1 MGRIAAALLF
11 GLLLAACLPF
21 RSTPSP
27 TEDLQAVFTAA
38 AVTMQAQ
45 LTLEAGQTQAAQQTS
60 SASQATQRAAPPPK
74 ITPTQPAPT
83 DTAPPSTVAV
93 VTEPPAVPTLPPATA
108 TPQAPCDRAEWI
120 GDVSVPADTLVPAGS
135 TFTKIWRVRN
145 SGACPWSPSYALV
158 FMGGNLPPLISTVF
172 MPGTVQPGQVV
183 DLSVTMTA
191 PAASGVFQ
199 NTWMLRNPSG
209 QMFGVGST
217 GLDPLIARVQT
228 FLLTVGANYVFDLT
242 TYYCAG
248 TWRSGAGQLTCPGLA
263 QDPNG
268 SVLSLQFPT
277 LETRQ
282 TSQYGLWVRPNQMAN
297 GWISGTM
304 PAYLVQSGDYF
315 LAEIGCLQGYPG
327 CDVIFEVSYQIV
339 NGASGQLGRWREF
352 YDGVTTLIESDL
364 SALMGRSIYLVLT
377 VYNNGSPGEANA
389 VWLQPRIQQSYLR
402 FSPALT
408 WTRHGYFSRNSC
420 DEIRVSYVSLNV
432 AVAEAFDCRQG
443 SVSLGQIT
451 LTADQFNQLSAW
463 VQRLENSEGEFYAAT
478 QDRPVTISVFLG
490 GVGQRVATNEELQA
504 IANFAAQLY
513 DLIVR

>member
-1 MGRIAAALLF
+1 MGRVAALLF
-11 GLLLAACLPF
+11 VLFLAACLPF
-21 RSTPSP
+21 RSTSSP
-27 TEDLQAVFTAA
+27 TEGLETVFTAA
-38 AVTMQAQ
+38 AVTMEAR
-45 LTLEAGQTQAAQQTS
+45 LTLEAGQTQAVQQTS

-83 DTAPPSTVAV
+83 DTAPPPPI
-93 VTEPPAVPTLPPATA
+93 VTATESPAAPTPPPATA
-108 TPQAPCDRAEWI
+108 PTQAPCNQAEWL

-135 TFTKIWRVRN
+135 TFTKIWRVGN
-145 SGACPWSPSYALV
+145 SGSCSWSPSYALV
-158 FMGGNLPPLISTVF
+158 FTGGNLPPLVTTVY
-172 MPGTVQPGQVV
+172 MPDTIQPGQVV

-191 PAASGVFQ
+191 PATSGVFQ
-199 NTWMLRNPSG
+199 NTWMLRDPSG
-209 QMFGVGST
+209 QMFGVGPS
-217 GLDPLIARVQT
+217 GLDPLVARVRT
-228 FLLTVGANYVFDLT
+228 FQLTVGANYVFDLT
-242 TYYCAG
+242 AYYCAG
-248 TWRSGAGQLTCPGLA
+248 SWRSGTGQLTCPGLA

-277 LETRQ
+277 IETRQ
-282 TSQYGLWVRPNQMAN
+282 TNQYGLWVRPNQAAN

-315 LAEIGCLQGYPG
+315 LTEIGCLQGYPG

-352 YDGVTTLIESDL
+352 YDGVTTLIEIDL
-364 SALMGRSIYLVLT
+364 STLMGRSIYLVLT
-377 VYNNGSPGEANA
+377 VYNNGSPSEANG
-389 VWLQPRIQQSYLR
+389 VWLQPRIQQSYQR
-402 FSPALT
+402 FSPALA

-420 DEIRVSYVSLNV
+420 DELRVSYVSQNI

-463 VQRLENSEGEFYAAT
+463 VQRLENSEGEFYSAT
-478 QDRPVTISVFLG
+478 QDRPVTTSVFLG

-504 IANFAAQLY
+504 MANFAAQLY